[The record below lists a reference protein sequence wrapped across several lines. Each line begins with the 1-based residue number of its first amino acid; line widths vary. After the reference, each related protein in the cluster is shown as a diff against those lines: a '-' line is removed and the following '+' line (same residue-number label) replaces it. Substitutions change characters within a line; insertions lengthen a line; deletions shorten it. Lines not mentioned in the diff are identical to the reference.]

1 MASEKKINSSSLK
14 EQLESMEKKGVKLY
28 FNGAPSTTD
37 YIVKNC
43 VNEDTIYMP
52 DYVTD
57 ENGKVKEIRYDRIS
71 TNDAPYLKRRRGR
84 RD

>member
-1 MASEKKINSSSLK
+1 MASESKVNSASLK
-14 EQLESMEKKGVKLY
+14 EQLENMEKKGVRLY
-28 FNGAPSTTD
+28 INGAPSTTD

-57 ENGKVKEIRYDRIS
+57 ERGKVKEIRYDRIS
-71 TNDAPYLKRRRGR
+71 RK
-84 RD
+84 